1 MDQNREHRIADAAAR
16 FVSHHRRI
24 IPAVGVVLLGL
35 SLFSASRIETST
47 QVKDLLPEEN
57 PMVASF
63 ERIDEEFDGGESIF
77 MVVKG
82 PDKDAMAR
90 GARAFVEEFRGRPGA
105 MELVNAINL
114 ELDRNFAADWG
125 LLLQDTD
132 DLERSLTMLETVN
145 LLPIIRSLNDNFE
158 MTYSGDSAEDE
169 LSTTTQ
175 ENDTVEMYGQ
185 MESFFVSLREY
196 LENPELVPLETQ
208 GRMLAELFLL
218 GERHSYAWD
227 NSLLTFTIVPNISA
241 VDFEETI
248 ELTEHI
254 RAVAQQVESRHPE
267 ITVSYTG
274 NVPIQADEQEALGF
288 DMIVPALVA
297 LFIIFLLF
305 LFSFRQ
311 IRSIV
316 MTILVLVAAIIFNY
330 GFVGVAIGEITML
343 TSFMSTLLLGL
354 GIDYGIQI
362 VTTFNAMRAEGAG
375 PEEALRLTY
384 RKAGTGTML
393 AALTTA
399 VAFFVMALT
408 GSQAF
413 AQFGITAGTGVLLC
427 FASMA
432 TILPSLLLLFGRED
446 LSYTRLPKIDY
457 GFLGRGASWISR
469 HRRPVLVAGAVV
481 TAGLAMAALSLRVEY
496 NFMNLEPQTMP
507 SIITYNELSET
518 LGITPSQSMVI
529 AEDVDEAREL
539 TDALEDEPLVGNVSS
554 VSYLIPSRTEAERRL
569 ELIREARGQLGARG
583 EIDYTG
589 PALDDLL
596 YEIQRVEW
604 NLIEIGDLS
613 VASLGEDNK
622 IVAKRNQMIREVI
635 GAEVGEPGREVFQRL
650 IETIESDPTTY
661 GRRLNTL
668 DAAFSRAAADIVTRM
683 AAVDRPVGID
693 DLPEDYRAAFFSG
706 RGERNLVTIL
716 PADGMFESLTAME
729 QFSSDLA
736 RIDERITGFVQ
747 IALEWTRESFESSIR
762 AGILILIVVLI
773 ALALEFRSLRWAA
786 AAGFP
791 LVAGMIWMLGLYPLL
806 GMKINAINLAMV
818 PLVIGMAVDF
828 GIHLVHRYREE
839 GDVAVTYSYTGKAV
853 FLSAMTTMVGFGSL
867 ALVGEFKSIAL
878 IGAILF
884 LGIASAWAVSTVLLP
899 ALLRAPRRVHE

>member
-1 MDQNREHRIADAAAR
+1 MNREHRIADAAAR
-16 FVSHHRRI
+16 FVSRYRRI
-24 IPAVGVVLLGL
+24 IPVAGIVLLAL
-35 SLFSASRIETST
+35 ALFSASRIETNT
-47 QVKDLLPEEN
+47 QVKDLLPADN
-57 PMVASF
+57 PMVASW
-63 ERIDEEFDGGESIF
+63 EQINDEFDGGESIF

-82 PDKDAMAR
+82 PDRDAMSR
-90 GARAFVEEFRGRPGA
+90 GARAFVEEFRRRPAA

-114 ELDRNFAADWG
+114 ELDREFAADWG
-125 LLLQDTD
+125 LLLQEAD
-132 DLERSLTMLETVN
+132 DLERSLTMLEDVN

-158 MTYSGDSAEDE
+158 TTYSADSAEEE
-169 LSTTTQ
+169 LSSTKE
-175 ENDTVEMYGQ
+175 ENDTAEMYGQ
-185 MESFFVSLREY
+185 MESFFVTLREY
-196 LENPELVPLETQ
+196 LEDPELVPAERQ
-208 GRMLAELFLL
+208 GRTLAELFLL
-218 GERHSYAWD
+218 GEPHSYAWD

-248 ELTEHI
+248 ELTRHI
-254 RAVAQQVESRHPE
+254 REVARQVESQHPE
-267 ITVSYTG
+267 VSISYTG

-297 LFIIFLLF
+297 LLIIFVLF
-305 LFSFRQ
+305 LFSFQQ

-316 MTILVLVAAIIFNY
+316 MTILVLVTAIVFNY
-330 GFVGVAIGEITML
+330 GFVGAAIGEITML

-354 GIDYGIQI
+354 GIDYGIQL
-362 VTTFNAMRAEGAG
+362 VTTFNAMRTEGAG

-427 FASMA
+427 FVSMV

-446 LSYTRLPKIDY
+446 LSYSRLPKIDY
-457 GFLGRGASWISR
+457 GFLGRTASWIAR
-469 HRRPVLVAGAVV
+469 HRRSVLAAGAIV
-481 TAGLAMAALSLRVEY
+481 TAGLAVAALGLRVEY
-496 NFMNLEPQTMP
+496 NFMNLEPQDMP

-529 AEDVDEAREL
+529 AEDIDEAREL
-539 TDALEDEPLVGNVSS
+539 SEALEEEPLVGNVSS
-554 VSYLIPSRTEAERRL
+554 VSYLIPSPEQAKRRL
-569 ELIREARGQLGARG
+569 EIIRNARGRLGNRR

-589 PALDDLL
+589 TALEDLL

-613 VASLGEDNK
+613 VASLGEDNR

-650 IETIESDPTTY
+650 IETIESDPDTY
-661 GRRLNTL
+661 GRRLNAL
-668 DAAFSRAAADIVTRM
+668 DDAFSRAASDIVTRM
-683 AAVDRPVGID
+683 AAVDRPVGIA

-729 QFSSDLA
+729 QFSTDLA

-747 IALEWTRESFESSIR
+747 IGLEWTQESFESSIR

-791 LVAGMIWMLGLYPLL
+791 LVVGMIWMLGLYPLL

-828 GIHLVHRYREE
+828 GIHLVHRFREE

-884 LGIASAWAVSTVLLP
+884 LGIASAWAVSLVLLP
-899 ALLRAPRRVHE
+899 TLLRETRRVK